1 MRKPTFKS
9 GVAFMQTF
17 KLLPHDSVM
26 LLQPVLVKNFGKSGA
41 LLLSQLHYW
50 LSKDNSLGCNYQGN
64 RWIYNTAEEWGEQL
78 QLSARYVRQLFA
90 KFTNLGIV
98 KVAKLH
104 KIKSVRTNYY
114 SIDYN
119 ILNDL
124 IRKAENF
131 DSHEEQSSFPLG
143 KNNLM
148 YNDTKTTT
156 KDFNKSETKL
166 KSLKGQESGSE
177 KKQVKQVELVKNKNS
192 KIKKEMTSKE
202 ENKNIS
208 FRDAN
213 VEKNPLK
220 TSITQDMLKIW
231 NTILGEKSLATM
243 SKDLAPYLVYAF
255 STKFG
260 REMRQWQRYCE
271 LIKTSDYLMQERF
284 DLSILWALKFS
295 TIDRLRAGGLGVKPK
310 YLTTEVVIDEA
321 QIDELIT
328 ALDESDE
335 VKTLRRTIVQA
346 VGAANYRSWFH
357 QASFVKKEEK
367 ILLIAP
373 NSFVESKWEEL
384 FPWINKEKAA

>member
-1 MRKPTFKS
+1 
-9 GVAFMQTF
+9 MQTF

-26 LLQPVLVKNFGKSGA
+26 LLQPVLIKNFGKSGA

-78 QLSARYVRQLFA
+78 QLSARYVRQLFS

-114 SIDYN
+114 SIDYD

-124 IRKAENF
+124 ILKEENS
-131 DSHEEQSSFPLG
+131 DGHAEQSSSPLG

-156 KDFNKSETKL
+156 KDFNKSELEQK
-166 KSLKGQESGSE
+166 KQRGKGVLSG
-177 KKQVKQVELVKNKNS
+177 KKQVKQVKLVKNKVL
-192 KIKKEMTSKE
+192 KIEKERKKK
-202 ENKNIS
+202 NKNPQEP
-208 FRDAN
+208 N
-213 VEKNPLK
+213 TK
-220 TSITQDMLKIW
+220 THSIKPSIAQEMLQIW
-231 NTILGEKSLATM
+231 NDALGKKAPATM
-243 SKDLAPYLVYAF
+243 SKDLAPYLVGAF

-271 LIKTSDYLMQERF
+271 LIKTSEYLMQERF
-284 DLSILWALKFS
+284 DLSLFWALKFS
-295 TIDRLRAGGLGVKPK
+295 TIDRLRAGGLGVKPEC
-310 YLTTEVVIDEA
+310 LTIEAVIDAA
-321 QIDELIT
+321 QLEELIT
-328 ALDESDE
+328 GLDESID
-335 VKTLRRTIVQA
+335 VKTLRRAIAQA

-357 QASFVKKEEK
+357 QASFVKKEGK
-367 ILLIAP
+367 ILLVAP
-373 NSFVESKWEEL
+373 NSFVEGKWEEL
-384 FPWINKEKAA
+384 FPWINKEKAAQ